1 MGNSIVIVERKPPIG
16 IVRMNRPEK
25 LNALNTVMLDAVA
38 NALETL
44 DADEEIHSII
54 ITGSERVFAAG
65 ADIKAMSKL
74 SPMDVIDMN
83 TLGFWKRMWNVN
95 KPLIAAVSGYAYG
108 AGCELA
114 MLCDIIIASESAR
127 FAHPEIKLGV
137 MPGAGGTQRLTK
149 AIGPYR
155 AMELILTGEPIRAH
169 EAFEFGLVNRV
180 IPIERYLDEAIDLA
194 RQIAERPPIA
204 VKLARQAVRYG
215 NEHTLSQGL
224 EVERRNF
231 TLLFDTADQK
241 EGMLAFLEKRK
252 PNFKGE

>member
-1 MGNSIVIVERKPPIG
+1 MEVIQ
-16 IVRMNRPEK
+16 
-25 LNALNTVMLDAVA
+25 
-38 NALETL
+38 
-44 DADEEIHSII
+44 
-54 ITGSERVFAAG
+54 
-65 ADIKAMSKL
+65 
-74 SPMDVIDMN
+74 MN
-83 TLGFWKRMWNVN
+83 TLGFWKRMWSVN

-137 MPGAGGTQRLTK
+137 MPGAGGTQRLTR

-155 AMELILTGEPIRAH
+155 AMELILTGEPIRAQ

-180 IPIERYLDEAIDLA
+180 VPIERYLDEAIDLA

-215 NEHTLSQGL
+215 NENTLSQGL

-252 PNFKGE
+252 ANFKGE